1 MTLPDNSA
9 APAPSS
15 NQSKRKPLGQVLL
28 ERGLLSEDQLRIAL
42 LEQKSLGLPL
52 GKVLVTLG
60 FLTEAT
66 LRDTLAENFG
76 HGHIDLAKVVP
87 SPDAMR
93 LIPRDFAKRHFV
105 FPISLDE
112 ESRVLTIAMSH
123 PNDVVTI
130 DQINAQLRG
139 LYRLNVSIAGEGE
152 VSGAV
157 DLHYGH
163 ELSIDGILNEI
174 ETGEIDSASLEAAGR
189 EYSGPVVRLVDSI
202 LADAVKRRSSD
213 IHFEPEAGFVRIR
226 YRIDGVLRQIRAL
239 HGKFWPPMAVRLKI
253 ISGMNI
259 AETRAP
265 QDGRISLI
273 LNGRA
278 VDFRAAAQP
287 TIHGENVVLRIL
299 DRSNGLVALEKMGL
313 TDDQME
319 AMEVMIAR
327 PEGIVLVTGPTGS
340 GKTTTLYS
348 LLTRLNKESVNI
360 MTLEDPV
367 EYPLPMVRQANLA
380 SGIKMEFASGIR
392 SLMRQDPD
400 IILVGEVRDGETAT
414 MALRAAMTGHQVF
427 STLHTNSAIGAL
439 PRLQDLG
446 LSPELMAG
454 NLIGV
459 IGQRLIR
466 RLCPHCKIG
475 FQADSDVATALGLDP
490 TKTHTLYRA
499 NGCLLCEHQGF
510 KGRLALLEILRFDE
524 ELDDL
529 LARRQPL
536 RDLFRA
542 ARRKGYRTLADDA
555 MRRIV
560 EGVTSI
566 EEAGRVVDLTT
577 LGTMAIDLNSASGE
591 RKS

>member
-1 MTLPDNSA
+1 MTVHDNSA

-239 HGKFWPPMAVRLKI
+239 HGKFWPPMAVR
-253 ISGMNI
+253 
-259 AETRAP
+259 
-265 QDGRISLI
+265 D
-273 LNGRA
+273 
-278 VDFRAAAQP
+278 
-287 TIHGENVVLRIL
+287 
-299 DRSNGLVALEKMGL
+299 
-313 TDDQME
+313 
-319 AMEVMIAR
+319 
-327 PEGIVLVTGPTGS
+327 
-340 GKTTTLYS
+340 
-348 LLTRLNKESVNI
+348 
-360 MTLEDPV
+360 
-367 EYPLPMVRQANLA
+367 
-380 SGIKMEFASGIR
+380 
-392 SLMRQDPD
+392 
-400 IILVGEVRDGETAT
+400 
-414 MALRAAMTGHQVF
+414 
-427 STLHTNSAIGAL
+427 
-439 PRLQDLG
+439 
-446 LSPELMAG
+446 
-454 NLIGV
+454 
-459 IGQRLIR
+459 
-466 RLCPHCKIG
+466 
-475 FQADSDVATALGLDP
+475 
-490 TKTHTLYRA
+490 
-499 NGCLLCEHQGF
+499 
-510 KGRLALLEILRFDE
+510 
-524 ELDDL
+524 
-529 LARRQPL
+529 
-536 RDLFRA
+536 
-542 ARRKGYRTLADDA
+542 
-555 MRRIV
+555 
-560 EGVTSI
+560 
-566 EEAGRVVDLTT
+566 
-577 LGTMAIDLNSASGE
+577 
-591 RKS
+591 RKSVV